1 MTAFDIETAVDVPG
15 YSGRF
20 LLVERGRRIR
30 ITDVCG
36 TQIGDLFVLA
46 RRDDREFLSA
56 SVTRSVNWRLFPQI
70 GQSFYS
76 TTRRPILTLLEDHS
90 PGIHDMLFSPCD
102 QPMYEQLGVKEEH
115 PNCRDNYLAA
125 AREAGIRHTFVPDPV
140 NLFQNTPAD
149 GKGDLRSEVTPTKP
163 GDHVV
168 LRAEQ
173 DIVVVL
179 TACSVDIGLNQPNGG
194 KSTPLRIEVLRAQG

>member
-1 MTAFDIETAVDVPG
+1 VSAVDIETIVEVPG

-20 LLVERGRRIR
+20 VVVERGGRIR

-36 TQIGDLFVLA
+36 TQIGDLFALA
-46 RRDDREFLSA
+46 RENDHEFLSA
-56 SVTRSVNWRLFPQI
+56 SVTRSVTWRMFPAI

-76 TTRRPILTLLEDHS
+76 TLRRPILTLLEDHS

-102 QPMYEQLGVKEEH
+102 QPMYEELGVKGPH
-115 PNCRDNYLAA
+115 ANCRDNYLAA
-125 AREAGIRHTFVPDPV
+125 AREAGVRHTFVPDPV
-140 NLFQNTPAD
+140 NLFQNTPSD
-149 GKGDLRSEVTPTKP
+149 GNAGLMSKVTPTKA

-173 DIVVVL
+173 DIVLIL

-194 KSTPLRIEVLRAQG
+194 KSTPLRIEVFRA